1 MATTT
6 SPGKSAR
13 LASLDILRGFDL
25 FMLVFLQPILISAGG
40 CYNEEWYQNLLWHFD
55 HETWQGFR
63 AWDLVMPLFLFMTG
77 AAMPFSFAKYHKGI
91 PRTAAWRHILW
102 RVAVLWILGMLVQGN
117 LLLLDITRLL
127 PYTNTLQAIAAGYLI
142 GSILILYFS
151 PRTQLYLTLALLLLY
166 SLPMSLC
173 GDFSPTGNF
182 AYKVDLAILGDLRG
196 DVTYTWIWS
205 SLTFAVT
212 VMMGSFATRI
222 IKHRHHATTR
232 LMTIG
237 AAMIALGLL
246 WNFETPIIKRIWS
259 GSMTIYS
266 GGLCFILLGIAYYII
281 DVRKYSKGLN
291 WLKIYGMNS
300 ITAYILGEVVN
311 FRSIPAS
318 LTFGLEPYIG
328 CWYQTWLTTA
338 NYLIVMA
345 ILWYMYKTKI
355 FVKI

>member
-40 CYNEEWYQNLLWHFD
+40 CCNAEWYQNLLWHFD

-117 LLLLDITRLL
+117 LLLLDITSLL

-151 PRTQLYLTLALLLLY
+151 PRTQ
-166 SLPMSLC
+166 
-173 GDFSPTGNF
+173 
-182 AYKVDLAILGDLRG
+182 
-196 DVTYTWIWS
+196 
-205 SLTFAVT
+205 
-212 VMMGSFATRI
+212 
-222 IKHRHHATTR
+222 
-232 LMTIG
+232 
-237 AAMIALGLL
+237 
-246 WNFETPIIKRIWS
+246 
-259 GSMTIYS
+259 
-266 GGLCFILLGIAYYII
+266 
-281 DVRKYSKGLN
+281 
-291 WLKIYGMNS
+291 
-300 ITAYILGEVVN
+300 
-311 FRSIPAS
+311 
-318 LTFGLEPYIG
+318 
-328 CWYQTWLTTA
+328 
-338 NYLIVMA
+338 
-345 ILWYMYKTKI
+345 
-355 FVKI
+355 